1 MHGLGTLVT
10 IIEAYWWYRISSF
23 IFMKYVDILTA
34 LKEGELEE
42 TVGNIKKEVL

>member
-1 MHGLGTLVT
+1 MLGLGALVSL
-10 IIEAYWWYRISSF
+10 IEAYWWYRIGSF
-23 IFMKYVDILTA
+23 IFKKYVDILTA